1 MNFCLKK
8 DGDFYVST
16 AGIPGRETRTFM
28 MPWKE
33 VKSVMTE
40 PLAALPF
47 LNHPNYFT
55 LPNGEWGVTGIA
67 YSDTDSYDVDTH
79 NERFPCRPNGVSI
92 EELEAQ
98 ATQVELESVQ
108 VEPEPELGFIDDNF
122 GTTPEEIQ
130 SVQPEPELVQNVQPV
145 PEPEPEPQPVPKPET
160 VQEKVPPESIQE
172 VQQSESE
179 PELVQNLQPT
189 PEQEPKPEPQK
200 IESAKEMQLAPE
212 PEPVQEIQS
221 APKSEP
227 VQEIQQEPEPEPIP
241 QVISFPAMQAGV
253 NLAGKENVKVTIDVT
268 AAPSDYL
275 SSLPKFVFAPIDEWC
290 THAPDEYLLKAQGD
304 NYCMLNDW
312 HSKDGYFYI
321 DDIKANVR
329 YIYSDMYS
337 VSLVIKFVDVLAHRN
352 G

>member
-1 MNFCLKK
+1 MNFCMKK

-28 MPWKE
+28 MLWKE
-33 VKSVMTE
+33 VKSIMTE
-40 PLAALPF
+40 PLAELPF
-47 LNHPNYFT
+47 LDHPNYFT

-98 ATQVELESVQ
+98 EAAQV
-108 VEPEPELGFIDDNF
+108 
-122 GTTPEEIQ
+122 
-130 SVQPEPELVQNVQPV
+130 
-145 PEPEPEPQPVPKPET
+145 EPEPEPQPVSEPVREMQTTPEP
-160 VQEKVPPESIQE
+160 VQEAQPVPEPEPAQE
-172 VQQSESE
+172 VIPEPAQEPEPVQETQSE
-179 PELVQNLQPT
+179 PEPEHEVQLEPAQV
-189 PEQEPKPEPQK
+189 QETQKPES
-200 IESAKEMQLAPE
+200 ESVQDIQHEPE
-212 PEPVQEIQS
+212 PEPVQETQQ
-221 APKSEP
+221 PEPVQKVEP
-227 VQEIQQEPEPEPIP
+227 VQETQKFESEPEPIP
-241 QVISFPAMQAGV
+241 QVISFHAMQAGV
-253 NLAGKENVKVTIDVT
+253 NLAGKEDVKVTIDVT